1 MLTEQDLSYQIS
13 TGHNV
18 SHLIEEDV
26 KSVDTPVFEFKT
38 TMIQVELA
46 FRLENNIQLISDV
59 DWTSFMD
66 SVFEINHGVDFINK
80 VHNKVIKVNIL
91 NYRIDNYDCI
101 IGNEWRKAPWISEWR
116 EMLEKEN

>member
-1 MLTEQDLSYQIS
+1 MLTEQDLSYQIA

-18 SHLIEEDV
+18 GPLMEEDV
-26 KSVDTPVFEFKT
+26 ISVDTPIFEFKA
-38 TMIQVELA
+38 TMIQEELVY
-46 FRLENNIQLISDV
+46 RIENNIQLISDV

-91 NYRIDNYDCI
+91 NYWIDNYDFI
-101 IGNEWRKAPWISEWR
+101 IGNEWRKAPWISEW
-116 EMLEKEN
+116 KEIIGPKS

>member
-1 MLTEQDLSYQIS
+1 MLTEQDLSYQIA

-18 SHLIEEDV
+18 SPLIEEDV

-80 VHNKVIKVNIL
+80 VHSKVVKTNIL
-91 NYRIDNYDCI
+91 NYWIDNYDFI
-101 IGNEWRKAPWISEWR
+101 IGNEWRKAPWISEWK
-116 EMLEKEN
+116 EMLGKEN

>member
-1 MLTEQDLSYQIS
+1 MLTEQDLSYQIA

-18 SHLIEEDV
+18 SPLMEEDV
-26 KSVDTPVFEFKT
+26 ISVDTPVFEFKA

-46 FRLENNIQLISDV
+46 YRIENNIQLISEV
-59 DWTSFMD
+59 DWTSFMG

-80 VHNKVIKVNIL
+80 VHNKVVKVNIL
-91 NYRIDNYDCI
+91 NYWIDNYDCI
-101 IGNEWRKAPWISEWR
+101 IGNEWRKAPWISEWK